1 LIEKQIGGAT
11 KGEEMSEPAKNPFD
25 LLLDQIR
32 AVVREEIAKSV
43 KGSKDDHLLTVE
55 EVCTVLNCTPAWIYH
70 NVKKLPFV
78 RKVGGLL
85 RFSSNDLQRW
95 IAAQKFQD
103 TAPKKLVKG
112 G

>member
-1 LIEKQIGGAT
+1 V
-11 KGEEMSEPAKNPFD
+11 SEPTKNPFD

-32 AVVREEIAKSV
+32 RVVAEEVTKAV
-43 KGSKDDHLLTVE
+43 KGSKDDRLLTVA
-55 EVCTVLNCTPAWIYH
+55 EVCETLNCTEAWLYH
-70 NVKKLPFV
+70 NTKKLPFV

-103 TAPKKLVKG
+103 TTFKKLVVKG

>member
-1 LIEKQIGGAT
+1 
-11 KGEEMSEPAKNPFD
+11 MSEPAKNPFD

-32 AVVREEIAKSV
+32 VVVREEIFKAV
-43 KGSKDDHLLTVE
+43 KGSKDDRLLTVA
-55 EVCTVLNCTPAWIYH
+55 EVCETLNCTEAWLYH
-70 NVKKLPFV
+70 NTKKLPFV

-95 IAAQKFQD
+95 IAAQSFQD
-103 TAPKKLVKG
+103 TKLRKLG

>member
-1 LIEKQIGGAT
+1 
-11 KGEEMSEPAKNPFD
+11 MSDPSPLDPFFAE
-25 LLLDQIR
+25 IR
-32 AVVREEIAKSV
+32 RIVREEVAAAV
-43 KGSKDDHLLTVE
+43 KGSKDDRLLSLE
-55 EVCTVLNCTPAWIYH
+55 EVCKTLNCTEAWIYH
-70 NVKKLPFV
+70 NTKKLPFV

-103 TAPKKLVKG
+103 TKLRKLG

>member
-1 LIEKQIGGAT
+1 
-11 KGEEMSEPAKNPFD
+11 MSEPTKTPFD
-25 LLLDQIR
+25 ALLDAFRQ
-32 AVVREEIAKSV
+32 VVAEEIAKAV
-43 KGSKDDHLLTVE
+43 KGSKDDKLLTVA
-55 EVCTVLNCTPAWIYH
+55 EVCEVLKCTEAWLYH

-103 TAPKKLVKG
+103 TTFKKLVKG